1 MGVVLLQGGSF
12 GRVVCSLVKLA
23 TLADVI
29 VGDLVVVG
37 IWHCDVVVHGVDVLV
52 EIQLFQHLA
61 FAHGVVPAKV
71 VVVRCC

>member
-1 MGVVLLQGGSF
+1 MGVVLLQGGSL

-29 VGDLVVVG
+29 VGGLIVVLV
-37 IWHCDVVVHGVDVLV
+37 WHGDIVVHGVDVWV
-52 EIQLFQHLA
+52 EIQLFQHFA

-71 VVVRCC
+71 VVRCC